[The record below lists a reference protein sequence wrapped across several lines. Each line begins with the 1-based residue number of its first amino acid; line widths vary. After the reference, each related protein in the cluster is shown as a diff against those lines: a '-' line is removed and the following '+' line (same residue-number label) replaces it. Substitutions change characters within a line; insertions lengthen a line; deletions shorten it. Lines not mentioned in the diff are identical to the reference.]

1 MENFLLR
8 GAEIPPDA
16 ELEDGGGGRS
26 HPGDQSSD
34 LRTRAPVEG
43 PAAFLCECDQLTC
56 PATTI
61 MLDPSDF
68 EGIVASAAERLVGQ
82 AMRHR
87 AWSSSASKAATSS
100 SSRPR
105 P

>member
-1 MENFLLR
+1 MEGLLTR
-8 GAEIPPDA
+8 EIN
-16 ELEDGGGGRS
+16 
-26 HPGDQSSD
+26 
-34 LRTRAPVEG
+34 LRIYGLVRHVEG
-43 PAAFLCECDQLTC
+43 PAAFLCECDQVTC

-82 AMRHR
+82 AIRHR